1 MQDRGKAAVQWQE
14 FYRPARSRA
23 SLDCLQSV
31 DLGGNDIATTDG
43 DDRDIGKCEMG
54 ALALSCF

>member
-1 MQDRGKAAVQWQE
+1 MARVLLAVL
-14 FYRPARSRA
+14 ARA

-31 DLGGNDIATTDG
+31 DLGGDDIATTDG

>member
-1 MQDRGKAAVQWQE
+1 MQWQE
-14 FYRPARSRA
+14 FYWPPVRA

-31 DLGGNDIATTDG
+31 DLGGDDIATTDG